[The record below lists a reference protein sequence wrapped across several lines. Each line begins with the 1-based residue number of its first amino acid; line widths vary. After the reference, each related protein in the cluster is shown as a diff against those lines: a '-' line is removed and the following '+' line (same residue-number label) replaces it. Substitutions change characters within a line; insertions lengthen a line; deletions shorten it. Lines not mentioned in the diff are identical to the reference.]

1 MDWAG
6 FFRVVMR
13 KQLQVAQPYR
23 HPRERAS
30 SLEPC
35 VDDSSSPESLERD
48 VNALDPGD
56 ERSCSFILVL
66 RHEDVCHAFFLV
78 MLARSH
84 YLKVCLEVCLWVHHR
99 SPISCEV
106 FAAHLILQICKLN
119 Q

>member
-48 VNALDPGD
+48 VNVLDPGD
-56 ERSCSFILVL
+56 ERSCS
-66 RHEDVCHAFFLV
+66 
-78 MLARSH
+78 SH
-84 YLKVCLEVCLWVHHR
+84 TLDC
-99 SPISCEV
+99 
-106 FAAHLILQICKLN
+106 
-119 Q
+119 